1 MIIEL
6 KKFGNLLTSR
16 QLGKEALA
24 ALISQLPKNNDEEII
39 VDFSDITTFSPS
51 WGDEFLSPLQAKY
64 QNNLS
69 LKNISNPSVKAT
81 IEILEETN
89 EIKFQIKKD

>member
-24 ALISQLPKNNDEEII
+24 ALSPQLPKENNEKVII
-39 VDFSDITTFSPS
+39 DFLDVTTFSPS
-51 WGDEFLSPLQAKY
+51 WGDEFLSPLQQKY
-64 QNNLS
+64 KNNLF
-69 LKNISNPSVKAT
+69 LKNTSNPSVQAT

-89 EIKFQIKKD
+89 QVKFQAE

>member
-24 ALISQLPKNNDEEII
+24 AISPQLPKDNNEEVVI
-39 VDFSDITTFSPS
+39 DFSEVSTFSPS
-51 WGDEFLSPLQAKY
+51 WGDEFLSPLQEKY
-64 QNNLS
+64 QNNLL
-69 LKNISNPSVKAT
+69 LKNTDNPSVKAT

-89 EIKFQIKKD
+89 KVKFKK

>member
-24 ALISQLPKNNDEEII
+24 ALTSQLPKDSDEEII
-39 VDFSDITTFSPS
+39 VNFSDITTFSPS

-64 QNNLS
+64 QNNLM

-89 EIKFQIKKD
+89 HVVFQVE

>member
-6 KKFGNLLTSR
+6 KKFGNILISR

-24 ALISQLPKNNDEEII
+24 AINYQLPKENTEKII
-39 VDFSDITTFSPS
+39 IDFSEITTFSPS
-51 WGDEFLSPLQAKY
+51 WGDEFLSPLQQKY
-64 QNNLS
+64 QNNL
-69 LKNISNPSVKAT
+69 LLRNTSNPSVKAT

-89 EIKFQIKKD
+89 QIKFQVE

>member
-1 MIIEL
+1 MLIEL

-24 ALISQLPKNNDEEII
+24 ALNSQLPKENTEKII
-39 VDFSDITTFSPS
+39 IDFLDITTFSPS
-51 WGDEFLSPLQAKY
+51 WGDEFLSPLQQKF
-64 QNNLS
+64 QNNLF
-69 LKNISNPSVKAT
+69 LKNTSNPSVKAT

-89 EIKFQIKKD
+89 QVKFRLE

>member
-1 MIIEL
+1 MLIEL

-24 ALISQLPKNNDEEII
+24 ALNSQLPKENTEKII
-39 VDFSDITTFSPS
+39 VDFIDVTTFSPS
-51 WGDEFLSPLQAKY
+51 WGDEFLSPLEQRY
-64 QNNLS
+64 QNNLF
-69 LKNISNPSVKAT
+69 LRNTSNPSVKVT

-89 EIKFQIKKD
+89 LVKFQLE